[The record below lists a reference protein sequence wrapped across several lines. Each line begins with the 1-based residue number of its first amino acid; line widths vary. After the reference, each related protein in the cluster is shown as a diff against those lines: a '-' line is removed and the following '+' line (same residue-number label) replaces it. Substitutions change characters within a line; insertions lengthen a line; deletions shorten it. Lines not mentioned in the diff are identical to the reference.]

1 MPLRRILVAIDGSEP
16 ADRALALASALARS
30 AGGGTLILMSAISDP
45 VTFAP
50 TPVAGLELVLEA
62 EQQGAERDLAERAAR
77 LREGG
82 VEVET
87 VVRVGPAPDVLV
99 EEAQA
104 RRADLWWQAGPGRE
118 LSSARY
124 SEVSPPGSP
133 TFSGGRSSSFLIPF
147 AGSPCKVRNPWLPGL
162 S

>member
-1 MPLRRILVAIDGSEP
+1 MPLRQILVAIDGSKP
-16 ADRALALASALARS
+16 ADRALALASELARS
-30 AGGGTLILMSAISDP
+30 AGGGTLILVSAISDP

-50 TPVAGLELVLEA
+50 TSVAGLEMVLEA

-99 EEAQA
+99 EEAET
-104 RRADLWWQAGPGRE
+104 RRADL
-118 LSSARY
+118 
-124 SEVSPPGSP
+124 VV
-133 TFSGGRSSSFLIPF
+133 
-147 AGSPCKVRNPWLPGL
+147 AGSTGKGALQRAFLGSVTTRLLHVLRRPLLVVP
-162 S
+162 

>member
-1 MPLRRILVAIDGSEP
+1 MPLRQILVAIDGSKP
-16 ADRALALASALARS
+16 ADRALALASEPVRS
-30 AGGGTLILMSAISDP
+30 PGGGTLIPVSAISDP

-50 TPVAGLELVLEA
+50 TSVAGLEMVLEA

-99 EEAQA
+99 EEAET
-104 RRADLWWQAGPGRE
+104 RRADL
-118 LSSARY
+118 
-124 SEVSPPGSP
+124 VV
-133 TFSGGRSSSFLIPF
+133 
-147 AGSPCKVRNPWLPGL
+147 AGSTGKGALQRALLGSVTTRLLHVLRRPLLVVP
-162 S
+162 